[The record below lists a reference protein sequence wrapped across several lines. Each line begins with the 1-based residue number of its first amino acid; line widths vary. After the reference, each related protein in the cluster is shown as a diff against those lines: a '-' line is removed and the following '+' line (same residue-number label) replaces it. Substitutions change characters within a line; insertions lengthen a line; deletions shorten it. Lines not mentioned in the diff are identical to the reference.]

1 VSLSSVAV
9 LASES
14 SGSDENFASFEVD
27 PWIWVVFLAF
37 VTLLLVADLLIVHRK
52 PHAPTTKEAAIE
64 SAVWISIGVA
74 FTGVIFAWHGG
85 QAATEYISGYLIE
98 KSLSVDN
105 VFVWALIMSY
115 FAVPRAYQFRVLFW
129 GIFGAL
135 VLRFIFIFAGVALL
149 EQFEWM
155 LFVFG
160 AFLLITAAR
169 MMRHNDDD
177 DVHPE
182 NNPVL
187 KLVRKV
193 IPSTSE
199 YNGQKLF
206 VRHNKKLLAT
216 PLLAVLIVIETS
228 DVVFAVDSIPA
239 ILAVSR
245 EQFIVF
251 SSNAFAILGLR
262 ALYFLLADLREKF
275 SLLQQG
281 LAVILAF
288 VGVKMIIAEWYHIPT
303 ALSLGVIAVVLGV
316 SIWLSIR
323 KDARENPDGDSDVA
337 VGGDGLPAAGLPG
350 SGGVDTSAANG
361 APSGDNG
368 APAGESVGT
377 GAVGVSDTD
386 PGTGDAPRRLDD

>member
-1 VSLSSVAV
+1 VLSV

-14 SGSDENFASFEVD
+14 SSASDENFASFDV
-27 PWIWVVFLAF
+27 PIWIWFAFLAF
-37 VTLLLVADLLIVHRK
+37 VAALLIVDLLLVHRK

-74 FTGVIFAWHGG
+74 FTGVIFFWHGG
-85 QAATEYISGYLIE
+85 QAAGEYFSGYLIE

-169 MMRHNDDD
+169 MVRHNDDE
-177 DVHPE
+177 VHPE
-182 NNPVL
+182 HNPVL
-187 KLVRKV
+187 RLVRRV
-193 IPSTSE
+193 IPSTTE
-199 YNGQKLF
+199 YHGQHMF
-206 VRHNKKLLAT
+206 VRQAGKWLAT
-216 PLLAVLIVIETS
+216 PLLAVLIVVESS

-262 ALYFLLADLREKF
+262 ALYFLLADLRDRF
-275 SLLQQG
+275 TYLQQG

-303 ALSLGVIAVVLGV
+303 AASLGVIGVVLAV
-316 SIWLSIR
+316 SIFVSIKR
-323 KDARENPDGDSDVA
+323 PPDEGDA
-337 VGGDGLPAAGLPG
+337 VGEGE
-350 SGGVDTSAANG
+350 GGEAVPVGANG
-361 APSGDNG
+361 ASAVPSGDGEAGASSNG
-368 APAGESVGT
+368 SASVPDEAATRARPES
-377 GAVGVSDTD
+377 
-386 PGTGDAPRRLDD
+386 